1 MATLDR
7 TYGFVHVD
15 HTQFRTLSSPVAIRF
30 LQAILSLVSGEFRHF
45 KTQKIQSVLSM
56 LADLT
61 QATATTLFHCIIF
74 PFNDR
79 SFIIARASP
88 QRSERYL
95 TPLKVGETILWDNRY
110 EIKLKSLEETERG
123 KVKVSEKLGK
133 IRVPSADE
141 VREKT
146 FYVRHWMKNDDLLA
160 VKGVRKV
167 RANML
172 PHLQVRGG
180 LPIILDERKKP
191 VVIPHY
197 RVVDRAAGVCCECTY
212 KPAYS
217 VQDIFNSMSVQL

>member
-45 KTQKIQSVLSM
+45 KTQKIQSVLSI
-56 LADLT
+56 LADLS

-79 SFIIARASP
+79 SFIVARASP

-110 EIKLKSLEETERG
+110 EIKLKSLEEIEKG

-133 IRVPSADE
+133 IRVPLADE

-146 FYVRHWMKNDDLLA
+146 FYVHHWMKDDDL
-160 VKGVRKV
+160 
-167 RANML
+167 
-172 PHLQVRGG
+172 
-180 LPIILDERKKP
+180 
-191 VVIPHY
+191 Y
-197 RVVDRAAGVCCECTY
+197 
-212 KPAYS
+212 
-217 VQDIFNSMSVQL
+217 